1 MLNHAQITFLT
12 IVLALASLLWSCF
25 MLWVWW
31 MLFWV
36 LRWTYLEKRRARDD
50 LEIERLW
57 QADQADAQA

>member
-1 MLNHAQITFLT
+1 
-12 IVLALASLLWSCF
+12 